1 MGIAMTNE
9 LETNEPGILALWN
22 DCAPDGEAEYER
34 LYMGQHMPERVGVP
48 GFRFGRRYT
57 RVNGD
62 RKFFTFYELDAPDV
76 LWSPKY
82 LERLGNPTDWTQRV
96 MLDFR
101 NTVRTACR
109 KAGSVGTALGGHVV
123 TFRFMSPNAP
133 GADLEDAVQSELLP
147 ALLDRDGISQ
157 VHLWIAAEEQ
167 TPANTAE
174 TDLRGEDELMSWA
187 VIVETICVE
196 EAMELTRDAAFLKRL
211 GGLDPTNDP
220 IVGIYQLMAIL
231 TPQMMQADGENS

>member
-1 MGIAMTNE
+1 MTNKPG
-9 LETNEPGILALWN
+9 TNEPGILALWN

-34 LYMGQHMPERVGVP
+34 WYMGQHLPERVGVP

-57 RVNGD
+57 RVDGD

-109 KAGSVGTALGGHVV
+109 KVASAGTALGGHVV
-123 TFRFMSPNAP
+123 TFRFMGPNAP
-133 GADLEDAVQSELLP
+133 EVDLEDVVKSKIFP
-147 ALLDRDGISQ
+147 ALLDRAGVCQ
-157 VHLWIAAEEQ
+157 AHFWIAAEEQ

-187 VIVETICVE
+187 VIVETTRVE
-196 EAMELTRDAAFLKRL
+196 EAT
-211 GGLDPTNDP
+211 
-220 IVGIYQLMAIL
+220 
-231 TPQMMQADGENS
+231 

>member
-1 MGIAMTNE
+1 MGIDMKNE

-34 LYMGQHMPERVGVP
+34 WYMGQHLPERVGVP
-48 GFRFGRRYT
+48 GFQFGRRYT
-57 RVNGD
+57 RVDGD

-101 NTVRTACR
+101 NTIRTACR
-109 KAGSVGTALGGHVV
+109 KLGSVGTALGGHAV
-123 TFRFMSPNAP
+123 TFRFMSPKAP
-133 GADLEDAVQSELLP
+133 GVNLEEVIKSELLP
-147 ALLDRDGISQ
+147 VLMARDGICQS
-157 VHLWIAAEEQ
+157 HIWIAAEEQ

-187 VIVETICVE
+187 VIAETTRVE
-196 EAMELTRDAAFLKRL
+196 EAMELTRDTAFLERL
-211 GGLDPTNDP
+211 GGLDPANDP
-220 IVGIYQLMAIL
+220 IVGIYQLMAVL
-231 TPQMMQADGENS
+231 TSQMMQADGENS

>member
-1 MGIAMTNE
+1 MGIAMK
-9 LETNEPGILALWN
+9 NEPGILALWN
-22 DCAPDGEAEYER
+22 DCAPNGEAEYER
-34 LYMGQHMPERVGVP
+34 WYMGQHLPERVGVP

-57 RVNGD
+57 RVEGGP
-62 RKFFTFYELDAPDV
+62 KFFTFYELDAPDV

-109 KAGSVGTALGGHVV
+109 KAGSAGTALGGHVV
-123 TFRFMSPNAP
+123 TFRFMGPNVP
-133 GADLEDAVQSELLP
+133 GVNLADAVKSELLP
-147 ALLDRDGISQ
+147 ALLARDGISQ
-157 VHLWIAAEEQ
+157 AHLWIAAEEQ

-187 VIVETICVE
+187 VIVETTRIE
-196 EAMELTRDAAFLKRL
+196 EATALARDDAFVARL
-211 GGLDPTNDP
+211 GELYPANDP
-220 IVGIYQLMAIL
+220 IVGTYQLMAIL
-231 TPQMMQADGENS
+231 TSRMMEAGGA

>member
-1 MGIAMTNE
+1 MGIAMKNE

-22 DCAPDGEAEYER
+22 DCALDGEAEYER
-34 LYMGQHMPERVGVP
+34 WYMGQHLPERIGVP

-57 RVNGD
+57 RVEGD
-62 RKFFTFYELDAPDV
+62 PKFFTFYELDAPDV

-109 KAGSVGTALGGHVV
+109 KAGSAGTALGGYVV

-133 GADLEDAVQSELLP
+133 GVNLEGVVKSKFLP
-147 ALLDRDGISQ
+147 ALLGRDGILQ
-157 VHLWIAAEEQ
+157 AHLWIAAEEQ

-187 VIVETICVE
+187 VIVETTRIE
-196 EAMELTRDAAFLKRL
+196 EATALTRDAAFVERL
-211 GGLDPTNDP
+211 GELDPANEP
-220 IVGIYQLMAIL
+220 IVGAYQLMAVL
-231 TPQMMQADGENS
+231 TRQMMEGGGA